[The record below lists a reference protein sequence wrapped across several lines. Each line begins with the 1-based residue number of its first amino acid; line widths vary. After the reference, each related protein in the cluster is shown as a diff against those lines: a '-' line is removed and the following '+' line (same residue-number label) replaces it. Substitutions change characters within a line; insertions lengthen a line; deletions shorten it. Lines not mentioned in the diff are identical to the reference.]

1 MEYSTCHKVNGDLM
15 ETNVGKI
22 REKDKRGQSPV
33 RLSIVC
39 TQLLPEDSVPTWG
52 GQKAALSL
60 CPTTKL
66 HLLNLNGNL
75 YTQPKIRPLKAK
87 VDDKQQET

>member
-1 MEYSTCHKVNGDLM
+1 MEYSTYHKVNGDLI

-22 REKDKRGQSPV
+22 REKDTRGRSPV

-60 CPTTKL
+60 WPTTKL

-75 YTQPKIRPLKAK
+75 YTQQKKIRPLKAK
-87 VDDKQQET
+87 VEK